1 MAKPKMTET
10 DVLDD
15 LKDAL
20 NALLAVHRADN
31 ESGLIDFFN
40 EPDANHP
47 PEQLARM
54 GYVFSDFGK
63 RLTAAAKTALMPTI
77 DKSGRTLLAGDIEF
91 KYRAAHTQERFN
103 TRMAKEFLPKDDHP
117 DYYIAMGVK
126 ESIQIAVYPRQ
137 RQAPEPTPQADS
149 PPWDEGEAADGQV

>member
-1 MAKPKMTET
+1 MAKPKMTEM

-47 PEQLARM
+47 PEQIARM

-77 DKSGRTLLAGDIEF
+77 DKNGRTLLAGDVEF

-103 TRMAKEFLPKDDHP
+103 TKMAKEFLPKNDHP
-117 DYYIAMGVK
+117 DYYIATGVK

-137 RQAPEPTPQADS
+137 RQAPAPEQ
-149 PPWDEGEAADGQV
+149 EASDGQV

>member
-1 MAKPKMTET
+1 MAKPKMTEM

-40 EPDANHP
+40 EPDANHS
-47 PEQLARM
+47 PEQIARM

-91 KYRAAHTQERFN
+91 KYRRPTLRNGSTPEWQRSFC
-103 TRMAKEFLPKDDHP
+103 PKTT
-117 DYYIAMGVK
+117 I
-126 ESIQIAVYPRQ
+126 
-137 RQAPEPTPQADS
+137 PTTT
-149 PPWDEGEAADGQV
+149 